1 MAGSGKKRKGM
12 TDSGRETLKALT
24 DAKRAEAD
32 KRDAAIEKDA
42 TSIEDALTARLAAI
56 PKLSQ
61 EELERREKAR
71 EERAAE
77 EHRRKI
83 VGLLS
88 ALRRDCGDRLDP
100 FKKATIQGF
109 ERYAPK
115 PMKKTLDAL
124 EAYLSNLSEN
134 VAAGNGLFL
143 IGPPGTGKDHLAV
156 AVAREAV
163 IRLAISARWL
173 DASSFRSELRDAIK
187 SSKDE
192 KRIVGPYLS
201 AGVLVLSDPVA
212 PGSGLTNYQ
221 ADALFRLIDG
231 RYRQCRPTF
240 VTSNFSS
247 ETEAAELLGSQVVDR
262 LSHGGLRLKCSWNSF
277 RRR

>member
-1 MAGSGKKRKGM
+1 MAGHGKKRKPAM
-12 TDSGRETLKALT
+12 TEAEKESLRALT

-32 KRDAAIEKDA
+32 ERDKSIADA
-42 TSIEDALTARLAAI
+42 TAIGDALTARLAKI
-56 PKLSQ
+56 PKLSP
-61 EELERREKAR
+61 EEIAR
-71 EERAAE
+71 RAAE

-83 VGLLS
+83 VGLLT
-88 ALRRDCGDRLDP
+88 ALRRDCGERLDP
-100 FKKATIQGF
+100 FKKATIAGF
-109 ERYAPK
+109 DKYAPK

-192 KRIVGPYLS
+192 KRIVGPYLT
-201 AGVLVLSDPVA
+201 AGVLILSDPVA
-212 PGSGLTNYQ
+212 PGSGLTDYQ
-221 ADALFRLIDG
+221 ADALFRLVDG
-231 RYRQCRPTF
+231 RYRECRPTF

-262 LSHGGLRLKCSWNSF
+262 LSHGGLRLKCSWDSF